1 MTSGN
6 KEAAYKVGT
15 RNKLTVKIDSPV
27 GNNNN
32 FDIYVKRGGIPRWND
47 YDGRGITPNSSEIV
61 VLQPKSG
68 DYYIMVRSQKG
79 SGGYNLKI
87 TLT

>member
-1 MTSGN
+1 M
-6 KEAAYKVGT
+6 
-15 RNKLTVKIDSPV
+15 
-27 GNNNN
+27 
-32 FDIYVKRGGIPRWND
+32 KRGAIPRWND